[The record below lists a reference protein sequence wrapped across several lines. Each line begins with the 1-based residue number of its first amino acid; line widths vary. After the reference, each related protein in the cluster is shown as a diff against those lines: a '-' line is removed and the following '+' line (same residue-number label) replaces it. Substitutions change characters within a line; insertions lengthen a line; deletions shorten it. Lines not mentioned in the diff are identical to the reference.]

1 MHVWYLGCLT
11 YFFASILV
19 FLTTDCMPGT
29 ESENRPVLWNEL
41 QEAYEARRSTSRL
54 SQLKSSMYNPQGT
67 KFPQLKAKASEV
79 RSLCV
84 PLRDVADRHLE
95 AGVPVQNQMRL
106 ALRCV
111 AEMEGVLGE
120 HRACYVWPP
129 EAAEL
134 FIQLTYAFLTLQTA
148 LGNHFHASG
157 RRLFS
162 VTPKSHYMAHV
173 ALNSRHMN
181 PCLSWCF
188 SGEDLVGRLKHM
200 IAASCHGAA
209 PHQVVCKVMEKY
221 CFGLSYKVLGE
232 RVWLRT

>member
-1 MHVWYLGCLT
+1 
-11 YFFASILV
+11 
-19 FLTTDCMPGT
+19 MPGA
-29 ESENRPVLWNEL
+29 ESENRSAIWHEL
-41 QEAYEARRSTSRL
+41 QEAYGARRSTSRL
-54 SQLKSSMYNPQGT
+54 SQLKESMYKPQGP
-67 KFPQLKAKASEV
+67 KFPHPTAKASEV

-84 PLRDVADRHLE
+84 PLRDVAERHLDP
-95 AGVPVQNQMRL
+95 GVPVQAQMRL
-106 ALRCV
+106 ALGCV

-120 HRACYVWPP
+120 RRSCYAWPP

-162 VTPKSHYMAHV
+162 ATPKSHYMAHV

-200 IAASCHGAA
+200 IAASCHGSA
-209 PHQVVCKVMEKY
+209 PHQVVQGNEEAL
-221 CFGLSYKVLGE
+221 FRALA
-232 RVWLRT
+232 